1 MAISSVRAARTV
13 RPEQMVVRGNGPA
26 RIDTAPAV
34 ASGLNRGL
42 LRVEE
47 AAEWLGL
54 SRTKAYELVYRGTLP
69 SVTIGR
75 SRRVP
80 VAALVAFV
88 DRLLENGSIL

>member
-1 MAISSVRAARTV
+1 MTLSSFPDRQPRLPRGGSARKQLERSD
-13 RPEQMVVRGNGPA
+13 RPSAVGVGP
-26 RIDTAPAV
+26 
-34 ASGLNRGL
+34 NRGL

-80 VAALVAFV
+80 VAALEAFV
-88 DRLLENGSIL
+88 NRLIENGGVL

>member
-1 MAISSVRAARTV
+1 LPQGSQSANQRDRTSRTAV
-13 RPEQMVVRGNGPA
+13 GDGP
-26 RIDTAPAV
+26 
-34 ASGLNRGL
+34 NRGL

-54 SRTKAYELVYRGTLP
+54 SRTKAYQLVYRGTLP

-80 VAALVAFV
+80 VVELHAFV
-88 DRLLENGSIL
+88 QRLMETGGAM